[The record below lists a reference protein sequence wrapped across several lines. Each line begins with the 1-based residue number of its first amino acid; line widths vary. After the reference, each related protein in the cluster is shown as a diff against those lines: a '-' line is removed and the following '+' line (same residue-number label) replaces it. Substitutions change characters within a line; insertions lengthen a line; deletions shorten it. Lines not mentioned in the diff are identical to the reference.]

1 MVLSVDIHGR
11 IYDKKTGKEYS
22 NKNAQVVWEKW
33 YELAKEG
40 KMPIF
45 NQLEDDTPPYK

>member
-1 MVLSVDIHGR
+1 MILSVDANGR

-33 YELAKEG
+33 YELAKQDKLLILKQG
-40 KMPIF
+40 TLF
-45 NQLEDDTPPYK
+45 